1 MRHKIMR
8 VMGIVLLSVCLM
20 MSIEGMAQNEGETGN
35 AGDDPDIPNVP
46 LDGGLSLLIG
56 AGALYAG
63 KRFKQWK
70 ENKSELEK

>member
-1 MRHKIMR
+1 MQHKFMR
-8 VMGIVLLSVCLM
+8 VTGIFLLSVCLM
-20 MSIEGMAQNEGETGN
+20 MSIEGMAQNAGETGN

-63 KRFKQWK
+63 KRLKQWK
-70 ENKSELEK
+70 KEKSLAEQ